1 MDRWPTRSAVERVRA
16 RYKAGMRI
24 ELIEMDDPQAPP
36 AGTCGT
42 IIAVDDI
49 GSLIVNWDNGC
60 GLNAI
65 PGKDRFRII
74 TEGTERGE

>member
-1 MDRWPTRSAVERVRA
+1 MDRWLTRSAVERIRA
-16 RYKAGMRI
+16 QYKAGARV

-42 IIAVDDI
+42 VIAVDDI

-65 PGKDRFRII
+65 PGKDGFRII
-74 TEGTERGE
+74 TEESERGD